1 MIAWIDDIGKDWGR
15 YLRRNPTG
23 PDHVDSGY
31 PSTSVMGRIREEG
44 SVGAAIRSHIQVI
57 PVKDMPSDLLE
68 FHRAWDVLQPRYKRV
83 VYVQYVAVCPLYEK
97 LEFLDLKKTTFYQ
110 CLSKAQAELW
120 SLMEVQNGV
129 RKVREVQ
136 KVPEQ
141 VC

>member
-1 MIAWIDDIGKDWGR
+1 MLERRLDRISKLFQSRICRRTYLSFIGLGMYCSPDI
-15 YLRRNPTG
+15 
-23 PDHVDSGY
+23 
-31 PSTSVMGRIREEG
+31 
-44 SVGAAIRSHIQVI
+44 Q
-57 PVKDMPSDLLE
+57 
-68 FHRAWDVLQPRYKRV
+68 RV

-129 RKVREVQ
+129 RKVREVRE
-136 KVPEQ
+136 VPEQ